1 MRRRTTL
8 GLLTAALAG
17 CTTSDET
24 EAPSPTDTRATTG
37 GGTAMTDGGAALA
50 LTSPAFDD
58 GAAIPTEHTCDGAD
72 RSPELT
78 VANAPDATE
87 AFALLVDDP
96 DAPSAEPFVHWV
108 LFDVP
113 ADTETVPAD
122 VPADERVLDGAGQ
135 GTNGFGSLGY
145 RGPCP
150 PRGDGPHTYRF
161 RLFALDSETGLEPG
175 ASRDDLLAAV
185 EGQTVA
191 RTTLTG
197 TYERA

>member
-17 CTTSDET
+17 CTDSGGDTAT
-24 EAPSPTDTRATTG
+24 EPATDTR
-37 GGTAMTDGGAALA
+37 AMTDGGTSLA

-58 GAAIPTEHTCDGAD
+58 GGTIPTEHTCDGAD
-72 RSPELT
+72 RSPELAIAD
-78 VANAPDATE
+78 VPDATE

-113 ADTETVPAD
+113 SDTETVPEG
-122 VPADERVLDGAGQ
+122 VPATERVDSLGGAGQ
-135 GTNGFGSLGY
+135 GANGFGSLGY

-161 RLFALDSETGLEPG
+161 RLFALDAETGLEPG
-175 ASRDDLLAAV
+175 ASRDELLAAV
-185 EGQTVA
+185 EGRTVA

-197 TYERA
+197 TYERS

>member
-8 GLLTAALAG
+8 GLLTAAVAG
-17 CTTSDET
+17 CTGSE
-24 EAPSPTDTRATTG
+24 PTPT
-37 GGTAMTDGGAALA
+37 MTDGGTALS

-58 GAAIPTEHTCDGAD
+58 GATIPSKFTCDGAD
-72 RSPELT
+72 RSPELAIGG
-78 VANAPDATE
+78 VPQGTE

-96 DAPSAEPFVHWV
+96 DAPSAAPFVHWV

-113 ADTETVPAD
+113 GDTRTIPGD
-122 VPADERVLDGAGQ
+122 VPTGDRVTSLDGAGQ
-135 GTNGFGSLGY
+135 GRNGFGSLGY

-161 RLFALDSETGLEPG
+161 RLFALDAMTGLDPG
-175 ASRDDLLAAV
+175 ATRDELLGAV
-185 EGQTVA
+185 ENHTVA

>member
-1 MRRRTTL
+1 MLRRTTL
-8 GLLTAALAG
+8 GLLTAAFAG
-17 CTTSDET
+17 CTTPGGSE
-24 EAPSPTDTRATTG
+24 EPSPTDAR
-37 GGTAMTDGGAALA
+37 AMTDGGTSLS

-58 GAAIPTEHTCDGAD
+58 GSPIPTEFTCDGAD

-78 VANAPDATE
+78 IADSPDATE

-113 ADTETVPAD
+113 GDTETIPTD
-122 VPADERVLDGAGQ
+122 VPTSERVASLGGAGQ
-135 GTNGFGSLGY
+135 GNNGFGSLGY

-161 RLFALDSETGLEPG
+161 RLFALDSETGLDPG

-185 EGQTVA
+185 DGRTVA